1 MDELVVGSEIGGHRI
16 EAVAGRGGM
25 GVVYRATHL
34 ALNRTVALKII
45 SPELAEDPE
54 FRERFKRE
62 SEIAASLDHPN
73 VVPIYHAGEDAG
85 KLYVT
90 MRFVEGTDLREMVA
104 LQGRL
109 EPSVA
114 ARIISQTASAL
125 DAAHARGLVHR
136 DVKPANVLI
145 DESAG
150 HPHAYLTDFGLT
162 KQASSQS
169 GLTKTGMIVGTMD
182 YIAPEQLQ
190 GSEVDGRADI
200 YALGCVFY
208 QALTGQVP
216 YPRETEPAKMW
227 AHMSEPT
234 PSLLTV
240 APNLPPALDDVVQR
254 AMAKEPDER
263 YLSAGDFGRAAVA
276 ASEGQRLTRSE
287 RSVATGEAAPVGA
300 TAIGAQPPPIS
311 AGATAMS
318 PAPGTAPA
326 ATAMSPAAPVTAAPQ
341 TWGPPAPP
349 AAGTPPGSYGPP
361 SPPYGMPA
369 SPAGAKK
376 NRMPL
381 ILGIAGGVLALVVIA
396 AVALVA
402 GGGGGG
408 GGTDAA
414 GTVVGKPIPTG
425 REPFDV
431 VAGEGAIWT
440 ANLSDQSISKINPS
454 SNTAQTFKVG
464 DQPVQ
469 LATGDGTVWVWNKP
483 DAVTPVNA
491 GTGAA
496 SPSISTG
503 APIDGI
509 AYIGGYLWA
518 THKADGTVTR
528 INGKTRQLEGKPI
541 KVGKGPVNVT
551 GGDRNVYVANSGE
564 KSVSVIDAAT
574 GQSFQGPIQLDD
586 TPGGVEVSEGTLY
599 VFAGSGKV
607 VPIDEQ
613 SLVAGQPFNI
623 PGGAVFTVGLG
634 SAWVVY
640 PTQNIIRRFSLED
653 HSEQGKPIRGVGRGA
668 SEMTTGEGAVWLST
682 GRTGNSVIRIKPS

>member
-1 MDELVVGSEIGGHRI
+1 MAELVVGSEIGGHRI
-16 EAVAGRGGM
+16 ESVAGRGGM

-34 ALNRTVALKII
+34 ALNRTVALKLI
-45 SPELAEDPE
+45 SPELAQDAD

-73 VVPIYHAGEDAG
+73 VVPIYHAGEDDG
-85 KLYVT
+85 ELYVT

-109 EPSVA
+109 EPRVA

-145 DESAG
+145 DDSAG

-190 GSEVDGRADI
+190 GTAVDARADV

-216 YPRETEPAKMW
+216 FPRDTEPAKMW

-234 PSLLTV
+234 PSLLV
-240 APNLPPALDDVVQR
+240 AAPNLSPELDEVVKR

-276 ASEGQRLTRSE
+276 ASEGQLLSRSE
-287 RSVATGEAAPVGA
+287 RSVATGDAAPVGA
-300 TAIGAQPPPIS
+300 TAVGPTPPIT
-311 AGATAMS
+311 AGATAMT
-318 PAPGTAPA
+318 PAAPGTAPG
-326 ATAMSPAAPVTAAPQ
+326 ATAMSPAAPATVPPA
-341 TWGPPAPP
+341 WGPPPPPGTPSGGYAPPSPPHGTPGAPP
-349 AAGTPPGSYGPP
+349 AA
-361 SPPYGMPA
+361 
-369 SPAGAKK
+369 AGKKK
-376 NRMPL
+376 NRLPL
-381 ILGIAGGVLALVVIA
+381 VLGLAGAALALVIVAVIA
-396 AVALVA
+396 VVA

-408 GGTDAA
+408 GSDAA
-414 GTVVGKPIPTG
+414 GAVVGKPIPVG
-425 REPFDV
+425 EEPYDV

-440 ANLSDQSISKINPS
+440 ANVGGGSVSKINPKD
-454 SNTAQTFKVG
+454 NTAQNFDV
-464 DQPVQ
+464 DNQPVQ
-469 LATGDGTVWVWNKP
+469 LAIGDGTVWVMNETSG
-483 DAVTPVNA
+483 VMPVNA
-491 GTGAA
+491 GTGA
-496 SPSISTG
+496 PGTPIETGSTVN
-503 APIDGI
+503 GI
-509 AYIGGYLWA
+509 AYGGGYVWA
-518 THKADGTVTR
+518 THEADGTVTR
-528 INGKTRQLEGKPI
+528 INAKTRAVEGSPI

-551 GGDRNVYVANSGE
+551 AGDRNVYVANSGE
-564 KSVSVIDAAT
+564 KSITVIDAAT
-574 GQSFQGPIQLDD
+574 GKIFQGPITLDEA
-586 TPGGVEVSEGTLY
+586 PGGVEVSDGTLY

-613 SLVAGQPFNI
+613 SLVAGQPFDI
-623 PGGAVFTVGLG
+623 AGGAIFTVGLG
-634 SAWVVY
+634 SAWVIY
-640 PTQNIIRRFSLED
+640 PTQNLIRRFSLED
-653 HSEQGKPIRGVGRGA
+653 HTEQGEPIRGVGRGA
-668 SEMTTGEGAVWLST
+668 SEMTTGEDAVWVAT
-682 GRTGNSVIRIKPS
+682 GSTGNSVVHIDPS